1 MKKVIYHHNL
11 EKESS
16 NGKQYIV
23 QTHVWIY
30 TRISFSVLKNDG
42 VCVCVC
48 VRLIPEKYRNL
59 LNGYPRFTW
68 KIAAFSQMMITS
80 GKMVRAYQKKNVLA
94 LAAGSYNWAARI
106 SFHVS
111 GTPGRHQCKQS
122 WTPPLPL
129 MLYLDICPSSLSRE
143 IAVISKNLIPV
154 PLTASSASASSERF
168 RNTEFPLDKGSL
180 LSHVPPV
187 FHSPLKKCLGDND
200 L

>member
-1 MKKVIYHHNL
+1 MCVANPRKVQKLIEGLLQIYMKNSCFY
-11 EKESS
+11 
-16 NGKQYIV
+16 
-23 QTHVWIY
+23 
-30 TRISFSVLKNDG
+30 
-42 VCVCVC
+42 
-48 VRLIPEKYRNL
+48 
-59 LNGYPRFTW
+59 
-68 KIAAFSQMMITS
+68 QMMITS
-80 GKMVRAYQKKNVLA
+80 DKMVRAYQKKNVLTM
-94 LAAGSYNWAARI
+94 AAGSYNWAARI

-143 IAVISKNLIPV
+143 IAVISKSLIPV

-168 RNTEFPLDKGSL
+168 RNTEFPLDKGFL